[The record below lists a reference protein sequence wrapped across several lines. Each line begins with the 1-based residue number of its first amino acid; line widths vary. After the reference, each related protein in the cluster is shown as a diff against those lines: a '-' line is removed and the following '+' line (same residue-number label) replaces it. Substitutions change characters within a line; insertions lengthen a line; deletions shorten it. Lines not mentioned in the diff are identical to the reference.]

1 MSVLKSLIYVQTFR
15 CIQMNE
21 VVVSKS
27 KSEESNQEAQES
39 GRDWVQDTRD
49 EIAGMVKD
57 GFDHDSTKPV
67 LKAAAV
73 GAVAGVVLPGVGLAA
88 GLVAGAGLA
97 LHHAIRK

>member
-1 MSVLKSLIYVQTFR
+1 MTNLVK
-15 CIQMNE
+15 NDA
-21 VVVSKS
+21 VVVEEDAMGK
-27 KSEESNQEAQES
+27 KSEVEK
-39 GRDWVQDTRD
+39 DWVQDTRD
-49 EIAGMVKD
+49 EISMMIKD

-73 GAVAGVVLPGVGLAA
+73 GAVAGVVLPGIGLTA

>member
-1 MSVLKSLIYVQTFR
+1 MMI
-15 CIQMNE
+15 
-21 VVVSKS
+21 
-27 KSEESNQEAQES
+27 
-39 GRDWVQDTRD
+39 
-49 EIAGMVKD
+49 KD

-73 GAVAGVVLPGVGLAA
+73 GAVAGVVLPGIGLAT

>member
-1 MSVLKSLIYVQTFR
+1 MTKLVKNDAVIINGHEGT
-15 CIQMNE
+15 
-21 VVVSKS
+21 
-27 KSEESNQEAQES
+27 QEDAM
-39 GRDWVQDTRD
+39 GKKKKANKDWVQDTRD
-49 EIAGMVKD
+49 EVAMMVKD

>member
-1 MSVLKSLIYVQTFR
+1 MSVRKCLIFVQTIR
-15 CIQMNE
+15 CIPMNE

-27 KSEESNQEAQES
+27 KSEESKKEAPKA
-39 GRDWVQDTRD
+39 GKDWVQDTRD

-57 GFDHDSTKPV
+57 GFDHESTKPV
-67 LKAAAV
+67 LKAAAI

>member
-1 MSVLKSLIYVQTFR
+1 
-15 CIQMNE
+15 MNE

-27 KSEESNQEAQES
+27 KSDQSKKQSAET
-39 GRDWVQDTRD
+39 GKDWVQDTRD
-49 EIAGMVKD
+49 EIASMVKD
-57 GFDHDSTKPV
+57 GFDHESTKPV

>member
-1 MSVLKSLIYVQTFR
+1 M
-15 CIQMNE
+15 
-21 VVVSKS
+21 SKS
-27 KSEESNQEAQES
+27 KKKESKQDAVEN
-39 GRDWVQDTRD
+39 GPDWIQDTRE

>member
-1 MSVLKSLIYVQTFR
+1 MTKKLAKLEDENMSDDK
-15 CIQMNE
+15 NE
-21 VVVSKS
+21 
-27 KSEESNQEAQES
+27 QGA
-39 GRDWVQDTRD
+39 DWVQDTRD

-57 GFDHDSTKPV
+57 GLDHESTKPV

>member
-1 MSVLKSLIYVQTFR
+1 MSKLVKNDAVIIDQDEDT
-15 CIQMNE
+15 MA
-21 VVVSKS
+21 K
-27 KSEESNQEAQES
+27 KQEAEK
-39 GRDWVQDTRD
+39 DWVQDTRE
-49 EIAGMVKD
+49 EISMMIKD
-57 GFDHDSTKPV
+57 GFEHDSTKPV